1 MVVKSESAIGAK
13 GAIQTMKNKQFTV
26 AELQEAINKRLS
38 GLAGRKYEGTEFH
51 SWINGEIAAEFEERG
66 ITELCPSVWGIKPD
80 MIKESGVS
88 LYDDIAKIKAE
99 LKRDK
104 RYKWSAGRGVL
115 LSAAVEFREELL
127 PLSLDGA
134 RRFILNEQREKMV
147 KNCAEA
153 RDEALKTVR
162 ECEAELERLKGL
174 AFPFFPLQ
182 SQFHCS
188 LVERFVF
195 EVDFSQDGLTAF
207 APVLEGNA
215 RNLHGKKFKSG
226 LCFGSRSGCGGFC
239 FRRPRIGGGCNMCG
253 CICFRS
259 RRGGLFRFRRRR
271 RGRGRFF
278 FWFRPRGLFPKA
290 NKKQHGGNHNPT
302 NARPYITFDK

>member
-1 MVVKSESAIGAK
+1 M
-13 GAIQTMKNKQFTV
+13 FTIPSRRENCRSHRKHIRRNIPDLIAV
-26 AELQEAINKRLS
+26 DIDTES
-38 GLAGRKYEGTEFH
+38 GLA
-51 SWINGEIAAEFEERG
+51 
-66 ITELCPSVWGIKPD
+66 L
-80 MIKESGVS
+80 
-88 LYDDIAKIKAE
+88 
-99 LKRDK
+99 
-104 RYKWSAGRGVL
+104 
-115 LSAAVEFREELL
+115 
-127 PLSLDGA
+127 
-134 RRFILNEQREKMV
+134 
-147 KNCAEA
+147 
-153 RDEALKTVR
+153 
-162 ECEAELERLKGL
+162 
-174 AFPFFPLQ
+174 PFFPLQ

-239 FRRPRIGGGCNMCG
+239 FRRPRIGGRDMRGCVCFGNMRGGFCFYRPRIGGGCNMCG

-278 FWFRPRGLFPKA
+278 FGSGRAAFFRRPIKNSAAAITIPQTPAPISPSTNSGIEEIRNSA
-290 NKKQHGGNHNPT
+290 PT
-302 NARPYITFDK
+302 PHRINTVFS

>member
-104 RYKWSAGRGVL
+104 RYKWSAGR
-115 LSAAVEFREELL
+115 AAVR
-127 PLSLDGA
+127 
-134 RRFILNEQREKMV
+134 
-147 KNCAEA
+147 
-153 RDEALKTVR
+153 
-162 ECEAELERLKGL
+162 
-174 AFPFFPLQ
+174 
-182 SQFHCS
+182 
-188 LVERFVF
+188 
-195 EVDFSQDGLTAF
+195 
-207 APVLEGNA
+207 
-215 RNLHGKKFKSG
+215 
-226 LCFGSRSGCGGFC
+226 
-239 FRRPRIGGGCNMCG
+239 
-253 CICFRS
+253 
-259 RRGGLFRFRRRR
+259 
-271 RGRGRFF
+271 
-278 FWFRPRGLFPKA
+278 LFPSCFW
-290 NKKQHGGNHNPT
+290 PW
-302 NARPYITFDK
+302 RL